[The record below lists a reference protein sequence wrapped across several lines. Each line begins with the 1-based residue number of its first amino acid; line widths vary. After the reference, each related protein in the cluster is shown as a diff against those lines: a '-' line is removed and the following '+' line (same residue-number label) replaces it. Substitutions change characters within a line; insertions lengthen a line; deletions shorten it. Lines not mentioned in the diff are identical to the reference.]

1 MKATVSEKGQVTI
14 PKSLRDRLGI
24 RAGQMLDFE
33 ERDGTLV
40 ARKAGSADPVAE
52 VYGSLKLGEPID
64 NFVRRIRGPHAR
76 R

>member
-14 PKSLRDRLGI
+14 PKRLRERLGI
-24 RAGQMLDFE
+24 RAGELLDFE
-33 ERDGTLV
+33 EREGELV

-52 VYGSLKLGEPID
+52 VYGSLKLGEPVD
-64 NFVRRIRGPHAR
+64 AFVRRVRGPNPR

>member
-14 PKSLRDRLGI
+14 PKRLRERLGI
-24 RAGQMLDFE
+24 RAGQTLDFE

-40 ARKAGSADPVAE
+40 ARKAGPADPVAE

-64 NFVRRIRGPHAR
+64 DFVRRIRGLRAR